1 MAVAQLLVLVDV
13 LQGLDGALV
22 DLLKVLQCAFDNLL
36 HVLFGSFGLKCKSML
51 LRVVINIV

>member
-1 MAVAQLLVLVDV
+1 
-13 LQGLDGALV
+13 
-22 DLLKVLQCAFDNLL
+22 LL